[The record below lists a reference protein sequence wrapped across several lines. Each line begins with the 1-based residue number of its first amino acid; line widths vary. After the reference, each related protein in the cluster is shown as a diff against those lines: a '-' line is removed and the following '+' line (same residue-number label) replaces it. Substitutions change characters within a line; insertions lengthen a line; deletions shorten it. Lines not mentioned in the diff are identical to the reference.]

1 MGKGHK
7 TVNVNKTMLMPLP
20 LLHHSQPI
28 CKSRTYLTL
37 ITFPHINNF
46 ITANINSE
54 LVLTGKTHNQVFFYI
69 QIVIISIIIFI
80 RFNIIII
87 IIFFITDITIFQP
100 AKIQHV
106 TGSVF
111 T

>member
-1 MGKGHK
+1 MGKDQK
-7 TVNVNKTMLMPLP
+7 TVNIMLMPLIN
-20 LLHHSQPI
+20 LLLLLLHSQPI

-46 ITANINSE
+46 ITANIHSE

-69 QIVIISIIIFI
+69 QIVIIRIIIFN
-80 RFNIIII
+80 RFIIIV
-87 IIFFITDITIFQP
+87 FFITDITIFQP
-100 AKIQHV
+100 AKIQYIP
-106 TGSVF
+106 GSMF